1 MINTKVKFLGGA
13 EEVGRLAIK
22 IEDKNDKIMID
33 YGVEPD
39 KPPEY
44 PLPPEPVNDIFI
56 THAHLDHTG
65 ALPVYYHNYSAKLH
79 ATAMTANSVVPIIND
94 SLKIMRLEN
103 YVERFN
109 EDDVENLFRSLV
121 TERYNTDIELN
132 NLTARAY
139 SAGHIPGSSMWRF
152 EDSFSFMITGDLY
165 TRDTNL
171 LKGARPVKTDVLIM
185 ESTYAGRDHE
195 DRDEVIKRL
204 KDSIKETI
212 DNGGKVI
219 LPTFAIGRT
228 QEMIMILRDMN
239 YNIYVDGMGND
250 ISRIYLD
257 TPGFLKDYSLF
268 RKSLGRVIKVRNKR
282 MRKEA
287 LENGDIIIT
296 TSGMLDG
303 GPVLGYIDSLSD
315 DPKSAIYLTGY
326 QVEGT
331 NGRSLMENGTIKIA
345 GATIKPSM
353 KIDFFDLSA
362 HAGHSDLVKFI
373 KDIDPGTVVLCH
385 GDQREKLKEALPEYN
400 FILPYNG
407 HEFEITN

>member
-1 MINTKVKFLGGA
+1 MKIKFLGGA

-22 IEDKNDKIMID
+22 IEDKQSRIMVD
-33 YGVEPD
+33 YGIEPE

-44 PLPPEPVNDIFI
+44 PLPPEKVDDIFV

-65 ALPVYYHNYSAKLH
+65 ALPVYYHSYSANLH
-79 ATAMTANSVVPIIND
+79 ATAMTANSIVPILKD
-94 SLKIMRLEN
+94 SLKIMNLEN
-103 YVERFN
+103 YTKMYN
-109 EDDVENLFRSLV
+109 EDDISNLFNSLV
-121 TERYNTDIELN
+121 TANYGEPFEVG
-132 NLTARAY
+132 NLTAKAY
-139 SAGHIPGSSMWRF
+139 SAGHIPGSSMWWF
-152 EDSFSFMITGDLY
+152 EDSKSFMITGDLY

-171 LKGARPVKTDVLIM
+171 LKGAKPVKTDILIM

-228 QEMIMILRDMN
+228 QEMAMILRDMN
-239 YNIYVDGMGND
+239 YTIYVDGMGNS
-250 ISRIYLD
+250 ISRIYMD
-257 TPGFLKDYSLF
+257 TPGFLRDPKLF
-268 RKSLGRVIKVRNKR
+268 RKSMGRVIQVRNNR

-287 LENGDIIIT
+287 LEEADIIIT

-303 GPVLGYIDSLSD
+303 GPVLGYIDALSQD
-315 DPKSAIYLTGY
+315 QKSAIFLTGY
-326 QVEGT
+326 QVDGT

-345 GATIKPSM
+345 GATIKPAM
-353 KIDFFDLSA
+353 KVDFFDLSA

-373 KDIDPGTVVLCH
+373 KEIDPETIVLCH
-385 GDQREKLKEALPEYN
+385 GDQREKLQEAIPEYN
-400 FILPYNG
+400 FVLPFNG
-407 HEFEITN
+407 HEFEL

>member
-65 ALPVYYHNYSAKLH
+65 ALPVYYHNYGAKLH

-109 EDDVENLFRSLV
+109 EEDIENLFRSLV
-121 TERYNTDIELN
+121 TERYNEDIELN
-132 NLTARAY
+132 NMTARAY

-171 LKGARPVKTDVLIM
+171 LKGAKPVKTDVLIM

-195 DRDEVIKRL
+195 NRDEVIKRL

-257 TPGFLKDYSLF
+257 TPGFLKDYALF

-287 LENGDIIIT
+287 VENAGIIIT

-303 GPVLGYIDSLSD
+303 CPVIAYIDSLSE
-315 DPKSAIYLTGY
+315 DPKSAIFLTGY

-331 NGRSLMENGTIKIA
+331 NGRSLIETGTIKIA
-345 GATIKPSM
+345 GATIKPAM
-353 KIDFFDLSA
+353 KVDFFDLSA

-373 KDIDPGTVVLCH
+373 KDIDPKTIVLCH
-385 GDQREKLKEALPEYN
+385 GDQREKLKEALPEYD

-407 HEFEITN
+407 HEFEIN